1 MLTYAI
7 HQKNPADKNYYR
19 GMNDIFFTNGSPI
32 EEMEKIFEMR
42 NYGNFVLPDGSRR
55 FFVTTDKGLLI
66 ETPYLTN
73 EVSIEWYEQSNK
85 DRLVLGAPD
94 PRISNWIAAHKKQL
108 AETEAYQQKVL
119 QYYKDCLAV
128 AGGTELSEEHLNLA
142 KDVMNLDW
150 YYDYSDDIRVSRAGA
165 SMFAKM
171 EEKLKEAKV
180 FGFMKAYSNIFIKR

>member
-19 GMNDIFFTNGSPI
+19 GMNDIFFTNGSTI

-42 NYGNFVLPDGSRR
+42 NFGNFVLPDGTKR

-66 ETPYLTN
+66 ETPFLT
-73 EVSIEWYEQSNK
+73 ESVTHEWYEQSNK

-94 PRISNWIAAHKKQL
+94 SRIANWIAAHKKQL
-108 AETEAYQQKVL
+108 AEAEAYQQKVL
-119 QYYKDCLAV
+119 QYYKDCLDV
-128 AGGTELSEEHLNLA
+128 AGGSELSEEHLNLA
-142 KDVMNLDW
+142 KDVLHLDW
-150 YYDYSDDIRVSRAGA
+150 YYKYSDDNRVYKAGEA
-165 SMFAKM
+165 KFEKM

-180 FGFMKAYSNIFIKR
+180 FGFMKAYTNIFMKR